1 MEEFIHVQEH
11 DLSLFWPTIL
21 FITFDYIVRELAIGD
36 NQEMINPS
44 LHLPSRIHLRAGVN
58 QVLADLR

>member
-11 DLSLFWPTIL
+11 NLSLFWPTIL
-21 FITFDYIVRELAIGD
+21 FITFDSIVRELATGD
-36 NQEMINPS
+36 NQEMINTS
-44 LHLPSRIHLRAGVN
+44 LNPPPRIHLRAGVN